1 MRVSQLLRV
10 MDKDDEIVIDDVDL
24 PIDKNTI
31 YQGPVRGIKKDNP
44 INKIHIEAIC
54 AANDTIF
61 VLVERSGQ

>member
-44 INKIHIEAIC
+44 INKIHIGAIC

-61 VLVERSGQ
+61 VLVERNGQ